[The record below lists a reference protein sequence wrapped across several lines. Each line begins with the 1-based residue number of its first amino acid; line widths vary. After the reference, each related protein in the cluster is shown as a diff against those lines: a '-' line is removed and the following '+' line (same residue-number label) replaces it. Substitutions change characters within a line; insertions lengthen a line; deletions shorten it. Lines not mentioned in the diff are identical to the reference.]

1 MVSGFPG
8 LGFRVQGLG
17 YPLRFPELKILC
29 FRPKAI
35 VSVLG
40 LLEFHGFVFLVL
52 GL

>member
-1 MVSGFPG
+1 MVYGG
-8 LGFRVQGLG
+8 LGFRVRGLG
-17 YPLRFPELKILC
+17 YPLRFPESKIRC

-40 LLEFHGFVFLVL
+40 LLEFHGFVFVVL